1 MRTLKTLTVI
11 GLLFSAIFAQA
22 AQPSPLTQRYIDVFS
37 GNASEQAQ
45 RNALNQLQWSGL
57 SDPRLFDLL
66 EQKLLELYPGA
77 RGNDAD
83 LASWY
88 AKSLGTSGLDKYR
101 TTLQGIIDS
110 NANSKIRKYAR
121 EGLDN
126 LDRYAN
132 WNPIISSPDGV
143 DPDKPEQTNAFV
155 NMLRSGDWSLQNMA
169 AKRIYSDKVYDP
181 YLLDVLDAEIRA
193 LYSVDYQ
200 ANLQIQ
206 TVAWMCRALSSSR
219 NVAYQATL
227 EEVAANAGNSKVRN
241 YARKYLKQNY

>member
-1 MRTLKTLTVI
+1 
-11 GLLFSAIFAQA
+11 
-22 AQPSPLTQRYIDVFS
+22 
-37 GNASEQAQ
+37 
-45 RNALNQLQWSGL
+45 
-57 SDPRLFDLL
+57 
-66 EQKLLELYPGA
+66 
-77 RGNDAD
+77 
-83 LASWY
+83 
-88 AKSLGTSGLDKYR
+88 
-101 TTLQGIIDS
+101 
-110 NANSKIRKYAR
+110 
-121 EGLDN
+121 
-126 LDRYAN
+126 
-132 WNPIISSPDGV
+132 
-143 DPDKPEQTNAFV
+143 
-155 NMLRSGDWSLQNMA
+155 MLRSGDWSLQNMA